1 MTDIHAQLPPID
13 ARTFWRTLGERATGM
28 TIVTA
33 NGSDG
38 PVGFLGLSATHVTA
52 VPATLLV
59 SIDRKTTALGAV
71 MVSRH
76 FAVNYLPANAQS
88 VADAFSGKTGMSGSA
103 RFREGDWTTLVTG
116 APVFKAALG
125 AFDCRVEDIIQR
137 GDISIIIGTAI
148 GAVSIGAGE
157 PLVFFR
163 GKSMAG
169 FGSD

>member
-28 TIVTA
+28 TIV
-33 NGSDG
+33 
-38 PVGFLGLSATHVTA
+38 
-52 VPATLLV
+52 TLLV